1 MSEFILKE
9 ISEFLSNYSKWLQ
22 ENEQNDN
29 DVGLLNS
36 YDKYL
41 ESLSIKQNNYKNKY
55 RKGEKEYD

>member
-55 RKGEKEYD
+55 QKGEKEYD